1 MKHNVRENGFA
12 LIAALL
18 ANLILLAVGLL
29 AVNLSSGDIRIS
41 MRTVG
46 DKKALNA
53 AETGIHE
60 LTRLFDPATAF
71 NPDSAVFPVSYRALS
86 GGKDASSQYRIEQ
99 PTPAPGQPTAQLT
112 GYAMAGAQM
121 WGQSRY
127 SATVTGKN
135 TTYNSSVTVDVEFGY
150 GPVEISPMY
159 R

>member
-1 MKHNVRENGFA
+1 MKNCLRENGFA

-18 ANLILLAVGLL
+18 ANLILLAVGVL
-29 AVNLSSGDIRIS
+29 AVNLSSGDIRVS

-53 AETGIHE
+53 AETGVHE
-60 LTRLFDPATAF
+60 LARLFDPATA
-71 NPDSAVFPVSYRALS
+71 STVFPVSYRALS
-86 GGKDASSQYRIEQ
+86 GGHDSTTQYSIAQ
-99 PTPAPGQPTAQLT
+99 PGPAPGAVTLQLS
-112 GYAMAGAQM
+112 GYDMGGAQK

-135 TTYNSSVTVDVEFGY
+135 TAFNTSVTVDVEFGY
-150 GPVEISPMY
+150 GPIEISTMS